1 MAEEFLDMCYKGD
14 LEGVQ
19 AALQSGVD
27 VNSQDSSNGQ
37 TGLMRALM
45 LERTAVGILLLGQEG
60 IDVNILARGGE
71 TALHEAARHN
81 KTSECLA
88 MLLARPDLTT
98 SVNQKGK
105 PSSTKSDVF
114 RHARV
119 SSTYPSKSVSPL
131 VGWSYFRI
139 SNCQRLWSPYVKS

>member
-1 MAEEFLDMCYKGD
+1 MAE
-14 LEGVQ
+14 
-19 AALQSGVD
+19 GVD

-45 LERTAVGILLLGQEG
+45 LERTTVGILLLGQEG
-60 IDVNILARGGE
+60 FDVNILACGGE

-98 SVNQKGK
+98 SVNQKDWAGQT
-105 PSSTKSDVF
+105 PLLLAVSFNAVRCVQLLISDK
-114 RHARV
+114 RTDPNIKDDRRGI
-119 SSTYPSKSVSPL
+119 TPL
-131 VGWSYFRI
+131 M
-139 SNCQRLWSPYVKS
+139 LAVKSNRVDANQNNEG

>member
-27 VNSQDSSNGQ
+27 VNSQDRSNGQ

-98 SVNQKGK
+98 SVNQKDWAGQT
-105 PSSTKSDVF
+105 PLLLAASRNAMVTSAPT
-114 RHARV
+114 
-119 SSTYPSKSVSPL
+119 PISKMIEWASHH
-131 VGWSYFRI
+131 
-139 SNCQRLWSPYVKS
+139 